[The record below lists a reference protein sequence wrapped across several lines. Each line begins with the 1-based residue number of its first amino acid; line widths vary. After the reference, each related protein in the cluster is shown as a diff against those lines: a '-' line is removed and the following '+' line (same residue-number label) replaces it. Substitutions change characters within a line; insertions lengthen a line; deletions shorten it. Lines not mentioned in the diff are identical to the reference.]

1 MANKDTYFRA
11 DIARGGG
18 VRVNRK
24 EEVIEGFA
32 VVTKGVTHD
41 ERGEFDDIALDSVVE
56 LGNKVKAGVKSRFGH
71 PNMSSTALGTFLGRA
86 KNFRRDGDI
95 VRADLHIDSTAH
107 ETPDGDLAGYVMN
120 LAESDPQAFGSSMV
134 IHWDEEFR
142 KETKDGEDVPPF
154 IRVKKLLSVDVVDDP
169 AANNGLFGMPFF
181 SESVRPSAEMTVFLD
196 RFLSQPE
203 SVEKVI
209 AFLERYG
216 ANKNKEEKK
225 MPEEITME
233 KLKAEHSGLYDSIHA
248 LGVEEGIKKER
259 ERAVSILKKS
269 KVFKD
274 MSDIA
279 VEAVENGVTFENAVI
294 KFQEKQLDGL
304 QKASV
309 PPLGPMQRRNR
320 QRSRRRIWS
329 AHGSIR
335 RSTGAVR
342 LMRLKQQRTKEN
354 NQKEVVQC
362 LNSISDQKHLSRER
376 NWKLTAGSS
385 LVQEAVRRWNMP
397 MQAKLVSG
405 SPRPRPLWA
414 SMSALI

>member
-32 VVTKGVTHD
+32 VVTKGITHD

-86 KNFRRDGDI
+86 RNFRRDGDI
-95 VRADLHIDSTAH
+95 VRADLHIDKTAH

-142 KETKDGEDVPPF
+142 EEKTKAGEDLPPY
-154 IRVKKLLSVDVVDDP
+154 IRVKKLMSVDIVDDP

-181 SESVRPSAEMTVFLD
+181 SESVRPSAEMTAFLD
-196 RFLSQPE
+196 RFLNQPE
-203 SVEKVI
+203 AVERVI
-209 AFLERYG
+209 VFLDRYG
-216 ANKNKEEKK
+216 RNKKEEKQ
-225 MPEEITME
+225 MSEELTLE
-233 KLKAEHSGLYDSIHA
+233 KFKAEHAGLYNSVHA

-259 ERAVSILKKS
+259 ERAVAILKKS
-269 KVFKD
+269 KAFKD
-274 MSDIA
+274 MGDLA
-279 VEAVENGVTFENAVI
+279 LETVESGATFENAVI
-294 KFQEKQLDGL
+294 KFQDKQLEGL

-309 PPLGPMQRRNR
+309 PPLGPDAEDSPGKKQTTHLERAKKY
-320 QRSRRRIWS
+320 QQE
-329 AHGSIR
+329 HGGSM
-335 RSTGAVR
+335 TDA
-342 LMRLKQQRTKEN
+342 LKATA
-354 NQKEVVQC
+354 
-362 LNSISDQKHLSRER
+362 QKH
-376 NWKLTAGSS
+376 K
-385 LVQEAVRRWNMP
+385 EA
-397 MQAKLVSG
+397 
-405 SPRPRPLWA
+405 
-414 SMSALI
+414 